1 MAGVYVFSRQ
11 FGFVYANPKVP
22 KRPQPAPAV
31 SLQPVTFNFIVNSTI
46 EAGRTPAQHHRMN
59 RKEEVLQDVVIK
71 FAGDSGDG
79 MQLTGSQFTNNTALM
94 GIDLATFPDFPAEI
108 RAPQGTL
115 PGVSGYQL
123 RFSSDQVFTPGD
135 ECDVLVAMNAAALK
149 ANLKGLK
156 KGGKII
162 ANTDGFDT
170 KNLRLANYP
179 ESVNPLEDDS
189 LANYTVIKM
198 DVTKMTREAL
208 KDFTMGTK
216 EKDRAKNMFVLGFL
230 YWMYNR
236 NMESTLQ
243 FFKDK
248 FGKKPEI
255 FESNVKVLQAGYH
268 FGDTTE
274 TFTTTYRVEKA
285 KMPAGVY
292 RSVMGNQALAYGLIA
307 AARKSG
313 LPLFLGSYPITPA
326 SDILHELSR
335 HKSFGVRTFQA
346 EDEIAAITSAIGAA
360 YGGALGVTTTSG
372 PGMALKAEAMGL
384 AAMLEIPLLICNIQ
398 RGGPS
403 TGLPTKTEQSDLL
416 QAYYGRNGEC
426 PMPVVSASTPSDCFD
441 AVYEAVRIAV
451 QHMTPVIFLSDGYI
465 ANGAEPWKFPKS
477 ADLAPIEVKFK
488 TELGPEE
495 TTFQPYLRDEKLVR
509 PWAIPGTPGLEHRVG
524 GLEKQNIT
532 GNVSYDPENHQLMVK
547 IREEKV
553 ARIADHIA
561 PQTLDSGPEK
571 GDMLV
576 LGWGSTYGAIKS
588 AAAEL
593 QKEGYAVSHAH
604 LRHLRPFPANLG
616 EILRSF
622 KHVLIPEINN
632 GQLIR
637 IIRDQYL
644 VNAVGYN
651 KVMGVPITRT
661 ELVMKIR
668 ELLGSNN

>member
-1 MAGVYVFSRQ
+1 MIKQ
-11 FGFVYANPKVP
+11 
-22 KRPQPAPAV
+22 Q
-31 SLQPVTFNFIVNSTI
+31 
-46 EAGRTPAQHHRMN
+46 
-59 RKEEVLQDVVIK
+59 EVLSDVVIK

-79 MQLTGSQFTNNTALM
+79 MQLTGSQFTNNTAML

-123 RFSSDQVFTPGD
+123 RFSSDRVFTPGD

-149 ANLKGLK
+149 ANLRGLK

-162 ANTDGFDT
+162 ANTDGFDS

-179 ESVNPLEDDS
+179 EGVNPLEDNSLDS
-189 LANYTVIKM
+189 YTLFKL

-208 KDFTMGTK
+208 KEITMGTK

-236 NMESTLQ
+236 EMENTIQ

-255 FESNVKVLQAGYH
+255 YESNVKALRAGYH

-274 TFTTTYRVEKA
+274 TFTTTYKVEKA
-285 KMPAGVY
+285 KMQPGVY
-292 RSVMGNQALAYGLIA
+292 RSIMGNQALAYGLIA
-307 AARKSG
+307 ASQKSG

-335 HKSFGVRTFQA
+335 HKAFGVKTFQA
-346 EDEIAAITSAIGAA
+346 EDEIAAITSAIGAS
-360 YGGALGVTTTSG
+360 YGGSLAVTTTSG

-384 AAMLEIPLLICNIQ
+384 AVMMEIPLLIINVQ

-403 TGLPTKTEQSDLL
+403 TGLPTKTEQSDLM

-426 PMPVVSASTPSDCFD
+426 PMPIIASSTPSDCFEMI
-441 AVYEAVRIAV
+441 YEAARISI

-465 ANGAEPWKFPKS
+465 ANGAEPWKFPK
-477 ADLAPIEVKFK
+477 AEELPPIEVKFK
-488 TELGPEE
+488 TELGDGEE
-495 TTFQPYLRDEKLVR
+495 KFQPYLRDEKLVR
-509 PWAIPGTPGLEHRVG
+509 PWALPGTKALEHRVG

-532 GNVSYDPENHQLMVK
+532 GNVNYEPENHQLMVK
-547 IREEKV
+547 IRQEKV
-553 ARIADHIA
+553 DKIADYI
-561 PQTLDSGPEK
+561 PEQKLDSGPAAGK
-571 GDMLV
+571 ILV

-588 AAAEL
+588 ALSEL
-593 QKEGYAVSHAH
+593 QAEGHAISHAH
-604 LRHLRPFPANLG
+604 IRYMRPFPKNLG
-616 EILRSF
+616 DILKNF
-622 KHVLIPEINN
+622 EQVLVPEINN
-632 GQLIR
+632 GQLIK
-637 IIRDQYL
+637 IIRDVYF
-644 VNAVGYN
+644 VDAKGYN
-651 KVMGVPITRT
+651 KIMGVPITKSEMLDTLRKM
-661 ELVMKIR
+661 L
-668 ELLGSNN
+668 

>member
-1 MAGVYVFSRQ
+1 M
-11 FGFVYANPKVP
+11 K
-22 KRPQPAPAV
+22 
-31 SLQPVTFNFIVNSTI
+31 
-46 EAGRTPAQHHRMN
+46 

-79 MQLTGSQFTNNTALM
+79 MQLTGSQFTNNTALL

-123 RFSSDQVFTPGD
+123 RFSSDKVFTPGD

-149 ANLKGLK
+149 ANLKTLK

-162 ANTDGFDT
+162 VNTEGFDQ

-179 ESVNPLEDDS
+179 EGVHPLEDNS
-189 LANYTVIKM
+189 LDGYSVIKM

-208 KDFTMGTK
+208 KDITMGTK

-236 NMESTLQ
+236 SMDTTVQ
-243 FFKDK
+243 FLKDK
-248 FGKKPEI
+248 FGKKQEI
-255 FESNVKVLQAGYH
+255 LESNLRALQAGYNY
-268 FGDTTE
+268 GDTTE

-285 KMPAGVY
+285 KMAPGVY
-292 RSVMGNQALAYGLIA
+292 RSIMGNQALAYGLIA
-307 AARKSG
+307 ASQKSG

-335 HKSFGVRTFQA
+335 HKSFGVRTYQA
-346 EDEIAAITSAIGAA
+346 EDEIAAITAAIGAS
-360 YGGALGVTTTSG
+360 YGGSLGVTTTSG

-384 AAMLEIPLLICNIQ
+384 AVMIEIPLLICDIQ

-426 PMPVVSASTPSDCFD
+426 PMPVIAAATPSDCFD

-451 QHMTPVIFLSDGYI
+451 HHMTPVIFLSDGYI
-465 ANGAEPWKFPKS
+465 ANGAEPWRFPKS
-477 ADLAPIEVKFK
+477 ADLPPIEVKFK
-488 TELGPEE
+488 IGLAEGEE
-495 TTFQPYLRDEKLVR
+495 QFQPYLRDEKLVR
-509 PWAIPGTPGLEHRVG
+509 PWAIPGTPGLEHRIG
-524 GLEKQNIT
+524 GLEKQNVT

-547 IREEKV
+547 IREEKI
-553 ARIADHIA
+553 ARIADHIP
-561 PQTLDSGPEK
+561 PQQLDSGPDS
-571 GDMLV
+571 GDLLV

-588 AAAEL
+588 AVAEL
-593 QKEGYAVSHAH
+593 QRDGYAISHAH
-604 LRHLRPFPANLG
+604 LRYLRPFPANLG
-616 EILRSF
+616 EMIRNF
-622 KHVLIPEINN
+622 KQILIPEINN

-637 IIRDQYL
+637 IIRDQFL
-644 VNAVGYN
+644 VDAKGYN
-651 KVMGVPITRT
+651 KIMGVPITKS
-661 ELVMKIR
+661 ELVLKVR
-668 ELLGSNN
+668 ELLGGHN

>member
-1 MAGVYVFSRQ
+1 
-11 FGFVYANPKVP
+11 
-22 KRPQPAPAV
+22 
-31 SLQPVTFNFIVNSTI
+31 
-46 EAGRTPAQHHRMN
+46 MN
-59 RKEEVLQDVVIK
+59 RKEELLQDVVIK

-79 MQLTGSQFTNNTALM
+79 MQLTGSQFTNNTAMM

-123 RFSSDQVFTPGD
+123 RFSSDRVFTPGD

-149 ANLKGLK
+149 TNLKALK

-179 ESVNPLEDDS
+179 DGVNPLEDNS
-189 LANYTVIKM
+189 LGSYEVIKM

-208 KDFTMGTK
+208 KDITMGTK

-236 NMESTLQ
+236 EMENTIS
-243 FFKDK
+243 FIREK

-255 FESNVKVLQAGYH
+255 FESNVKALQAGFN

-285 KMPAGVY
+285 RMEPGTY
-292 RSVMGNQALAYGLIA
+292 RSIMGNQALAYGLIA
-307 AARKSG
+307 ASQKSG
-313 LPLFLGSYPITPA
+313 IPLFLGSYPITPA

-335 HKSFGVRTFQA
+335 HKAFGIKTFQA
-346 EDEIAAITSAIGAA
+346 EDEIAAITSAIGAS
-360 YGGALGVTTTSG
+360 YGGSLGVTTTSG

-384 AAMLEIPLLICNIQ
+384 AVMLEIPLIICNIQ

-403 TGLPTKTEQSDLL
+403 TGLPTKTEQSDLM

-426 PMPVVSASTPSDCFD
+426 PMPIVSASTPSDCFS
-441 AVYEAVRIAV
+441 AIYEAVRISV

-465 ANGAEPWKFPKS
+465 ANGAEPWKFPK
-477 ADLAPIEVKFK
+477 ADDLPPIKVEFK
-488 TELGPEE
+488 TQLGHEE
-495 TTFQPYLRDEKLVR
+495 EKFQPYLRDEKLVR
-509 PWAIPGTPGLEHRVG
+509 PWAVPGTAGLEHRIG

-532 GNVSYDPENHQLMVK
+532 GNVNYEPENHQLMVK
-547 IREEKV
+547 IRQEKIDK
-553 ARIADHIA
+553 IADYI
-561 PQTLDSGPEK
+561 PEQKLDNGPAK
-571 GDMLV
+571 GKILV

-588 AAAEL
+588 AVSEL
-593 QKEGYAVSHAH
+593 LAEGYQVSHAH
-604 LRHLRPFPANLG
+604 LRYLRPFPKNLG
-616 EILRSF
+616 ELLKNF
-622 KHVLIPEINN
+622 ETVLVPEINN
-632 GQLIR
+632 GQLIK
-637 IIRDQYL
+637 IIRDQYM
-644 VNAVGYN
+644 VDAKGYN
-651 KVMGVPITRT
+651 KIMGIPITKT
-661 ELVMKIR
+661 EMVMKMK
-668 ELLGSNN
+668 EMLGGMN